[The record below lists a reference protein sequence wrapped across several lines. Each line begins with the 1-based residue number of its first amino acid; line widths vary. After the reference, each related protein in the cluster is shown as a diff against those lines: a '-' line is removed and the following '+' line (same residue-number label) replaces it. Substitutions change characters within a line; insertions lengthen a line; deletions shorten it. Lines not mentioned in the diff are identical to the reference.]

1 VGQFVA
7 PRITEGAIESRLT
20 KHGGT
25 AHAHVRAFPWPRLLF
40 TDGDS
45 LDIDARG
52 VRLDVGGGNIDA
64 LGPLDGFG
72 AVDIR
77 LTSSTAGPV
86 HVKQMTLRKQH
97 GSVYRFAVTG
107 SVTPAALLTFAAG
120 VPPPPPGAPG
130 IATAPAPIDVT
141 ATLRSTHGRTQ
152 VVTASGTIARIPI
165 GALARVLVGALAD
178 RV

>member
-1 VGQFVA
+1 MA
-7 PRITEGAIESRLT
+7 PPITEGSIESRLT

-25 AHAHVRAFPWPRLLF
+25 AHASVRAFPWLRLLF
-40 TDGDS
+40 KDGDS
-45 LDIDARG
+45 LKIDARG

-72 AVDIR
+72 KVDIS
-77 LTSSTAGPV
+77 LASSTAGPV
-86 HVKQMTLRKQH
+86 HVKKMTLRRQH
-97 GSVYRFAVTG
+97 GGVYRFAVTG
-107 SVTPAALLTFAAG
+107 SVTPASLLTFAAG

-141 ATLRSTHGRTQ
+141 ATLRSNHGRTQ